1 VGGRILIT
9 PEYCG
14 KHLKNNTLLLREH
27 PVRLS
32 TSTKKEK
39 TMTMLAIM
47 IVATVLS
54 GIATTLSFFVCMDAS
69 TSRKYIIQATLWFLF
84 SFVAFILFGCYTMI
98 YFIREIALHCP

>member
-1 VGGRILIT
+1 MGGRILIT

-14 KHLKNNTLLLREH
+14 KQTKNNTLLLREY
-27 PVRLS
+27 PVRFS

-54 GIATTLSFFVCMDAS
+54 GIATTLSFFVCMDYAS
-69 TSRKYIIQATLWFLF
+69 HKYIIRAMLWFLF

-98 YFIREIALHCP
+98 YFIREIALYWP